1 MAILS
6 PWLHPASE
14 RIFPVAIGILPG
26 KGYVLRIETATGAG
40 TIASQGSQTAEKP
53 PWIFHGDASNE
64 DQVTRV
70 LCAARS
76 PLQTLVTW
84 STHR

>member
-14 RIFPVAIGILPG
+14 RIFPVAIGLLPG

-40 TIASQGSQTAEKP
+40 TIASQGTQTAEKP
-53 PWIFHGDASNE
+53 PRFFI
-64 DQVTRV
+64 
-70 LCAARS
+70 AAELIRTGQA
-76 PLQTLVTW
+76 L
-84 STHR
+84 

>member
-40 TIASQGSQTAEKP
+40 TIASQGTQAAGKP
-53 PWIFHGDASNE
+53 PRFFHGHASNE
-64 DQVTRV
+64 DRVTRA

>member
-40 TIASQGSQTAEKP
+40 TIASQGTQTAEKP
-53 PWIFHGDASNE
+53 PRLFHGDTSNE
-64 DQVTRV
+64 DRVTPA

-76 PLQTLVTW
+76 PLQTSVTW